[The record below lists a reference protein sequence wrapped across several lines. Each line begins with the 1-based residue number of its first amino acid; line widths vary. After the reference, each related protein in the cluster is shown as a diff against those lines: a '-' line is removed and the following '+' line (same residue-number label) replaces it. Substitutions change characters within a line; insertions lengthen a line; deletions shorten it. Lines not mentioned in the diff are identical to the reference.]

1 VSREARRLSGRA
13 RGLST
18 AGLGAARHPGTLG
31 GMTPAALALA
41 PPPASLIAAGNAV
54 LLGTHP
60 SVDATL
66 HRVRPGVYA
75 PAQAWADLTPWS
87 RYLLR
92 VHALHLIRPGGVFS
106 HESAAAL
113 MGLPLFGH
121 PRHLHLFDARRDRSL
136 SYGDVRVHTSADPR
150 RTQTVAGI
158 HLTSVADTVID
169 LGRVLPPAFGLAVA
183 DAAMRRF
190 GVTEDRLRAVFEH
203 RRDGRGRKR
212 VSWLLDRASP
222 VAESVGESLSR
233 AVIEWCGFPSPVLQ
247 HEHRIEGR
255 LYRSDFCWPHERV
268 VGESDGWQKYDAN
281 DPAGSRDA
289 LREEKRREDALRR
302 DGWRVARWDYAAT
315 LGVSGLRD
323 ALRLAG
329 LSPVRTPDAAQLLA
343 VARNPRSG

>member
-1 VSREARRLSGRA
+1 
-13 RGLST
+13 
-18 AGLGAARHPGTLG
+18 
-31 GMTPAALALA
+31 MTPAALALA

-75 PAQAWADLTPWS
+75 PAQAWDDLTPWS

-92 VHALHLIRPGGVFS
+92 VHALHLIRPGCVFS

-169 LGRVLPPAFGLAVA
+169 L
-183 DAAMRRF
+183 D
-190 GVTEDRLRAVFEH
+190 ESSH
-203 RRDGRGRKR
+203 RRSDWRWRTPPCAG
-212 VSWLLDRASP
+212 SASP
-222 VAESVGESLSR
+222 RTDCGPCSNTGAMGVAES
-233 AVIEWCGFPSPVLQ
+233 A
-247 HEHRIEGR
+247 
-255 LYRSDFCWPHERV
+255 
-268 VGESDGWQKYDAN
+268 
-281 DPAGSRDA
+281 
-289 LREEKRREDALRR
+289 
-302 DGWRVARWDYAAT
+302 
-315 LGVSGLRD
+315 
-323 ALRLAG
+323 
-329 LSPVRTPDAAQLLA
+329 
-343 VARNPRSG
+343 